1 MSWVRRAN
9 PTLTLTLTLTLTPTP
24 TPTPTPS
31 PSPNPNL
38 TLAVTVTV
46 TLTLAGVFQAVL
58 DSLVSILPS
67 LPPYTRFALVT
78 FDDAVHFYEASDGGG
93 VRQLVVADTGETCL
107 PLPPEALLRPLE
119 QVLP

>member
-1 MSWVRRAN
+1 M
-9 PTLTLTLTLTLTPTP
+9 
-24 TPTPTPS
+24 
-31 PSPNPNL
+31 
-38 TLAVTVTV
+38 
-46 TLTLAGVFQAVL
+46 L

-119 QVLP
+119 QVLPYP

>member
-1 MSWVRRAN
+1 M
-9 PTLTLTLTLTLTPTP
+9 
-24 TPTPTPS
+24 
-31 PSPNPNL
+31 
-38 TLAVTVTV
+38 
-46 TLTLAGVFQAVL
+46 L

-93 VRQLVVADTGETCL
+93 VRQLVVADTTETCL